1 MAIELAAVILV
12 ALLQAGLVF
21 FAAGGLTTAA
31 MMAAAGDVV
40 LVVALSFWLLR
51 SGGTGMRSSAS
62 VAVEELRRIQEGHAP
77 LSLQL
82 SGNEPIIFQLNQLLS
97 MFRRILIRTRGM
109 SAQAAIG
116 AAKMNVAVKNAL
128 AGATTQGELS
138 RKIFAT
144 SQDAS
149 RSANT
154 VLSNASLVAT
164 TSTANLE
171 LAERALQEMHHLSG
185 EIVNVSSR
193 LRGFRETVKQLDK
206 SASHIA
212 EISQLINDFSDQTNL
227 LALNAAI
234 EAARAGEHGRG
245 FAVVAD
251 EVRKLSQSVKS
262 ASNTI
267 SENISEMTRLVK
279 NTDQD
284 STLIADSVDRS
295 RSIVEVSAVNFDRM
309 VVDLKD
315 ATSKISEITAA
326 IESLRT
332 CNETLHEIAEKVQ
345 EASSRIVDQVKISET
360 YAGEQRE
367 ATERVQG
374 TLAQLRTGNSEFD
387 RIVEITEAYR
397 SKVAAHL
404 EKLSSEGV
412 NIFDQ
417 NYQLIP
423 GSNPKRYKTCYDDLC
438 EKRLQADGD
447 AALASGS
454 HIVYALALDS
464 NGYAPA
470 HNSKFSNPPTGDYAK
485 DLVGTRHKRIF
496 DDPVGIKLARNT
508 EPSLFQTYLRDTGEV
523 LGDLSMPVTVNGRR
537 WGAVRL
543 GFDPQVVI
551 GETS

>member
-1 MAIELAAVILV
+1 MAIKLAAVILV

-31 MMAAAGDVV
+31 MMAAAGGVV
-40 LVVALSFWLLR
+40 LVAALSFWLLR
-51 SGGTGMRSSAS
+51 SGGTGMRASAS
-62 VAVEELRRIQEGHAP
+62 IAVEELRRIQEGRAP

-116 AAKMNVAVKNAL
+116 AAKMNVIAKNAL
-128 AGATTQGELS
+128 AGATIQGELS
-138 RKIFAT
+138 SKIFAT

-171 LAERALQEMHHLSG
+171 LAERALQEMHHLAG

-212 EISQLINDFSDQTNL
+212 EISQLINEFSDQTNL

-234 EAARAGEHGRG
+234 
-245 FAVVAD
+245 
-251 EVRKLSQSVKS
+251 
-262 ASNTI
+262 
-267 SENISEMTRLVK
+267 
-279 NTDQD
+279 
-284 STLIADSVDRS
+284 
-295 RSIVEVSAVNFDRM
+295 VEESAVNFDRM

-315 ATSKISEITAA
+315 ATTKISEITAA

-332 CNETLHEIAEKVQ
+332 CNETLHEIAEQVQ
-345 EASSRIVDQVKISET
+345 AASTRIVEQVKTSET

-374 TLAQLRTGNSEFD
+374 TLAQLRTGNSDFD

-412 NIFDQ
+412 NVFDQ

-423 GSNPKRYKTCYDDLC
+423 GSNPKRYKTCYDDHC
-438 EKRLQADGD
+438 EKSLQADGD

-454 HIVYALALDS
+454 RIVYALALDS
-464 NGYAPA
+464 NGYAPT

-485 DLVGTRHKRIF
+485 DLVGTRDKRIF
-496 DDPVGIKLARNT
+496 DDLVGIKLARNT

-523 LGDLSMPVTVNGRR
+523 LGDLSMPVMVNGRR
-537 WGAVRL
+537 WGAVRV

-551 GETS
+551 GETG